1 MKSRAAAALLCAS
14 LVPMLGVG
22 HCPPGDVRAFA
33 EEACIRIVGP
43 GSRPSTK
50 VVSLDTWSSGPGG
63 PLVRSRLEVT
73 ACSTTYS
80 VAIDGTIKEFGPGR
94 LEPGDAKAL
103 HDALVEAGGLDADSA
118 PFSPVCP
125 IGSHSYRSEVVV
137 YEPSPLPGTAWS
149 NAFDFGTCSSSPQTS
164 AIESL
169 LSAWIAAHFDLSQP
183 LPDTISLPGGS
194 TVMPPQIHLITP
206 FD

>member
-22 HCPPGDVRAFA
+22 HCPAGDARAF
-33 EEACIRIVGP
+33 EEPCLRIVGA

-50 VVSLDTWSSGPGG
+50 VVSLATWSASFGHP
-63 PLVRSRLEVT
+63 PVRSLLEVT
-73 ACSTTYS
+73 TCNASYS
-80 VAIDGTIKEFGPGR
+80 RIVGGVVEEFGPGR
-94 LEPGDAKAL
+94 LEPGDARSL
-103 HDALVEAGGLDADSA
+103 HDALVDAGGLTADSA
-118 PFSPVCP
+118 PVA
-125 IGSHSYRSEVVV
+125 IGNCAVSHSEYRSEVIV
-137 YEPSPLPGTAWS
+137 YEPSPLRGTAWS
-149 NAFDFGTCSSSPQTS
+149 NAFDFGTCQSSPQTTEVD
-164 AIESL
+164 AL

-183 LPDTISLPGGS
+183 LPETIALPGGS